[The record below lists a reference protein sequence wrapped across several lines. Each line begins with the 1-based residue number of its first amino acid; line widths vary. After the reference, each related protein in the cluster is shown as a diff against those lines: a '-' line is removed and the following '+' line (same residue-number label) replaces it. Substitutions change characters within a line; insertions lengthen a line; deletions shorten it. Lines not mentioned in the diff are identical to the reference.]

1 MTVTSIRGDVA
12 DWRDVDWATH
22 QRWVCVEDRWANVVD
37 TGGDGDVVVF
47 IHGLGAN
54 WQSWLPSIPPLM
66 ARHRVVT
73 FDLPGFGHSAMPHDE
88 LSIPG
93 YARWVSELLGELGVE
108 QATVVGNSM
117 GGFVG
122 ADLAVNFPHRV
133 ERLVLVTAAALW
145 NERRR
150 ARPLV
155 VLANLTS
162 AYASK
167 FAAQWELAHKHPKLR
182 LPSLY
187 YSGIRHPRKVPLDLA
202 WEIMSGA
209 GAPGFANAL
218 EALFKHKIR
227 DDLER
232 IGCPTLVVWGSHDP
246 LVPLHN
252 AFEYEAL
259 IPDARVV
266 VFNDC
271 GHVPQIE
278 KPDRFNE
285 ALAEFIASTGDGE

>member
-1 MTVTSIRGDVA
+1 ML
-12 DWRDVDWATH
+12 
-22 QRWVCVEDRWANVVD
+22 VEDRWANVID
-37 TGGDGDVVVF
+37 TGGDGEAVVL
-47 IHGLGAN
+47 IHGLGSN
-54 WQSWLPSIPPLM
+54 WQCWLPTIPPLM
-66 ARHRVVT
+66 ARHRVIS
-73 FDLPGFGHSAMPHDE
+73 FDLPGFGYSAMPRDE

-93 YARWVSELLGELGVE
+93 YARWVSELLGKLEVE
-108 QATVVGNSM
+108 RAAIVGNSL

-122 ADLAVNFPHRV
+122 ADLAVNFPPFV
-133 ERLVLVTAAALW
+133 DRLVLVTAAALW

-150 ARPLV
+150 ARPIV
-155 VLANLTS
+155 VLGNLTS

-278 KPDRFNE
+278 KPEEFNA